1 MKNRIIWYMISL
13 ILLCTSVKGYAQG
26 IDFFKG
32 TFNEA
37 LTKAANEGKLV
48 FVDFYATWCGP
59 CKMLAPVFEQAGEEM
74 KNDATFLKVDI
85 DQSLELAQQFRISTV
100 PTMMIFK
107 DGKPVE
113 TLVGFMPKERIV
125 QKVKSHL

>member
-1 MKNRIIWYMISL
+1 MAKIIN
-13 ILLCTSVKGYAQG
+13 TSQFRGSVEENHGVVVV
-26 IDFFKG
+26 DFF
-32 TFNEA
+32 
-37 LTKAANEGKLV
+37 
-48 FVDFYATWCGP
+48 ATWCGP

-107 DGKPVE
+107 NGKPVE

>member
-1 MKNRIIWYMISL
+1 MAKIIN
-13 ILLCTSVKGYAQG
+13 TSQFKESVEQNSGVVVV
-26 IDFFKG
+26 DFF
-32 TFNEA
+32 
-37 LTKAANEGKLV
+37 
-48 FVDFYATWCGP
+48 ATWCGP

-85 DQSLELAQQFRISTV
+85 DQSLEIAQQFRISTV

-113 TLVGFMPKERIV
+113 SLVGFMPKEAIV